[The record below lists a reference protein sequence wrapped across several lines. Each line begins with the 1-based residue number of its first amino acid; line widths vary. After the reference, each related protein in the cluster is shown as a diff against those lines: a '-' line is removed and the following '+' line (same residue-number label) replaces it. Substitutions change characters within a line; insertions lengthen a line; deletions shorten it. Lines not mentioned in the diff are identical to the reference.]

1 AREDA
6 AGRVRGLRT
15 GIAAAARQHLRPAED
30 GLAVAR
36 DAVAAAPGL
45 RVGAAEA
52 GVAGLRL
59 AVQDGAEARVR
70 AAGQEVSAARDA
82 AAALDPRRLLAS
94 GYTILRDTG
103 GRPLTTTGAL
113 RAETEV
119 RAELA
124 DGTTTLRPVSA
135 GE

>member
-1 AREDA
+1 M
-6 AGRVRGLRT
+6 RGLRA
-15 GIAAAARQHLRPAED
+15 GIAAAARQNLRPAED

-36 DAVAAAPGL
+36 NTVASAPGL

-52 GVAGLRL
+52 GVAGLRR
-59 AVQDGAEARVR
+59 AVMDGAEARLR
-70 AAGQEVSAARDA
+70 AAGQGVSAARDA

-94 GYTILRDTG
+94 GYAILRDTG

-113 RAETEV
+113 RAEPEV

-124 DGTTTLRPVSA
+124 DGTTALRPVPV